1 MLEHLNLRE
10 AFIFLAAA
18 GLIIPLVKRFKL
30 SPVLGFLAVGV
41 AVGPYGLARFEAQL
55 PWLGHLVIAD
65 VEGTRALA
73 ELGVVFLLFMIG
85 LELSFER
92 LWAMRRL
99 VFGLGG
105 TQVVA
110 TASIIALI
118 AWAFGNSGAASLV
131 LGGCLAL
138 SSTAIVMELLTEQG
152 RFGTPV
158 GHGCFSV
165 LLAQD
170 LAVVPILFL
179 VGALGAGGDN
189 LLVPLITSLGGAAVA
204 VLAILASGKFII
216 RPLFRAVAS
225 ARSSELF
232 VAGALLIVIAT
243 AAATEAAGLSAPL
256 GAFLAGL
263 LFAESEFRHELEV
276 NINPVKGLLLGLF
289 FMTVGM
295 GIDIVQ
301 ILADPVWLLVSVLGL
316 FAVKTGICASAARL
330 FGYRWSRATEI
341 GLTLA
346 QGGEFA
352 FVVIAMAL
360 TLNVLP
366 EATAQFMLILVG
378 LTMLMTPL
386 TTRLAQGLGRWMAK
400 REGASDPLGDGF
412 ETLAGREISGH
423 VVIVGFGRTGQLV
436 AQMLDEQRIEHVAL
450 DMDTARVAQQRQQG
464 AGVYFGDARREAL
477 LERLGLSRASALVIT
492 MDDAPAAETVAAVAH
507 KHAPHVTIVAR
518 AHDGSHAERL
528 RDHGATEVVLEV
540 LEAGLQLGASALV
553 SAGVPR
559 QAARALSDNRRELEL
574 GSAEAESS

>member
-1 MLEHLNLRE
+1 MIEELNLRE
-10 AFIFLAAA
+10 AVIFLAAA
-18 GLIIPLVKRFKL
+18 GFVIPLVKRFKL

-41 AVGPYGLARFEAQL
+41 AVGPYGLSRFEAQFPL
-55 PWLGHLVIAD
+55 LSHIVIAD
-65 VEGTRALA
+65 VEGTRTLA

-110 TASIIALI
+110 TAVIIAI
-118 AWAFGNSGAASLV
+118 TAWAFGNSGAASLV

-158 GHGCFSV
+158 GQGCFSI

-179 VGALGAGGDN
+179 VGALGADSDN
-189 LLVPLITSLGGAAVA
+189 LLVPLLKSLGGAAIA
-204 VLAILASGKFII
+204 VFAILALGKLII
-216 RPLFRAVAS
+216 RPLFRVVAS
-225 ARSSELF
+225 AHSSELF

-243 AAATEAAGLSAPL
+243 ATVTEVAGLSAPL

-289 FMTVGM
+289 FMAVGM

-301 ILADPVWLLVSVLGL
+301 ILADPIWLVVSVLGL
-316 FAVKTGICASAARL
+316 FALKTGICALAGRL
-330 FGYRWSRATEI
+330 FGYSWARAVEI
-341 GLTLA
+341 GVTLG

-360 TLNVLP
+360 TLNLLP

-378 LTMLMTPL
+378 LTMLITPL
-386 TTRLAQGLGRWMAK
+386 TTRLAQDLGRWMVK
-400 REGASDPLGDGF
+400 RELAGGRWDDEL
-412 ETLAGREISGH
+412 ETLAVDETGGH
-423 VVIVGFGRTGQLV
+423 VVIVGFGRAGQLV
-436 AQMLDEQRIEHVAL
+436 AAMLDEQRIGHVAL
-450 DMDTARVAQQRQQG
+450 DMDTARVAQQRRQG
-464 AGVYFGDARREAL
+464 AAVYFGDARREAM
-477 LERLGLSRASALVIT
+477 LERVGLMRASALVIN
-492 MDDAPAAETVAAVAH
+492 MDNTQAAETVAAVAQ
-507 KHAPHVTIVAR
+507 KFAPHVTIVAR
-518 AHDGSHAERL
+518 AHDGPHAKRL

-540 LEAGLQLGASALV
+540 LEAGLQLGTAALV
-553 SAGVPR
+553 CAGVPQ
-559 QAARALSDNRRELEL
+559 QAARELSENRRELEL
-574 GSAEAESS
+574 GSADGESH